1 MNRNFI
7 YKFSLIILSLFFLIN
22 CKKKKIETPILP
34 VNCNLSANTFIKS
47 DSVFQISSDTSYA
60 TLNNTYYCE
69 FAINATKGIG
79 IEFSGNTM
87 ATPGTFNITKTFT
100 EILSAS
106 TKVYITYYEDGNNF
120 VAQSGELL
128 LYQNG
133 ANYRIELCKIV
144 CKDSFGNEKVI
155 SIKVIF
161 NS

>member
-1 MNRNFI
+1 MNHNSI
-7 YKFSLIILSLFFLIN
+7 YKFGFIILALFFIVN

-34 VNCNLSANTFIKS
+34 VNCNLSANTLIKI
-47 DSVFQISSDTSYA
+47 DSVFQINSDTSYA

-79 IEFSGNTM
+79 IEFSGNVM
-87 ATPGTFNITKTFT
+87 ATPGTFNITKSFS
-100 EILSAS
+100 EILTAG

-133 ANYRIELCKIV
+133 ADYRIELCKIV
-144 CKDSFGNEKVI
+144 CKDSFGNEKLI
-155 SIKVIF
+155 SIKANF
-161 NS
+161 KS